1 MKCEILKGVANAIE
15 MLRVLGNWSFQFCS
29 NFEIK
34 SEWRKIFIQISGL
47 WHGQRGT
54 CLFIVSFNI
63 LLHPLNIDCYLK
75 SHPQTDWPCGLLL
88 SAPSLLQFR
97 NKPPPPSLGRLKV
110 MILCYPGREKF
121 NCGGGGIINCSG
133 SSLFCQPWANQG
145 KATHS
150 PRFLCKNYCFVF
162 RLYQPT
168 DEHWM
173 HNPTT

>member
-1 MKCEILKGVANAIE
+1 MRNIKGCCKCNWNVEGVGKLKFPILFKFWDKI
-15 MLRVLGNWSFQFCS
+15 RVEEN
-29 NFEIK
+29 
-34 SEWRKIFIQISGL
+34 FIQINGL

-75 SHPQTDWPCGLLL
+75 SHPQTDRPCGLLL